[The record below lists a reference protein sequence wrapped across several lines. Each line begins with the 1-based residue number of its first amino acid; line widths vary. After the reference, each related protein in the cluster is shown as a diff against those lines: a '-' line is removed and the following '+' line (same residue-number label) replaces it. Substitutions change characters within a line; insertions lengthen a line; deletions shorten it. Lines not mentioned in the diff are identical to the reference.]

1 MKDNFDIHEWRLK
14 LQLKEFVA
22 TLKQTP
28 SPPTREEMKDLWN
41 KLSEHE
47 EEKGNIISSAIG
59 DKKDI
64 EELWSDLSAHNEER
78 ANLISSAT
86 GGRAGNIG
94 KTESWETLDPEVR
107 GSIIGYFIANPK
119 EFREYQGI
127 VSNINLRPRS
137 STDNIDFTLN

>member
-14 LQLKEFVA
+14 LQLNEYRA

-28 SPPTREEMKDLWN
+28 SPPTREEM
-41 KLSEHE
+41 
-47 EEKGNIISSAIG
+47 
-59 DKKDI
+59 

-94 KTESWETLDPEVR
+94 KTESWEVLDPEVR
-107 GSIIGYFIANPK
+107 GSIIGYFIANPE

-127 VSNINLRPRS
+127 VSNINLRRRS